1 MAAAILTQGKS
12 AMRDSLKSLVSHV
25 GVSDDTTAF
34 SVGQTVINPGGG
46 SLSTHGEASTDTDV
60 GADAF
65 DAVMTIDG
73 DTEYQNKV
81 INTISVGK
89 GAAMRGASTG
99 THTGAPLTV
108 GTDCLSRSLR
118 GAGLGWGIQAGD
130 TATIGV
136 RLTVEDNS

>member
-1 MAAAILTQGKS
+1 MSAAILTQGKT
-12 AMRDSLKSLVSHV
+12 AIRDSVKTLVTHC

-34 SVGQTVINPGGG
+34 SAAHTVINPGGG
-46 SLSTHGEASTDTDV
+46 SLSTHGEASTDSDV

-73 DTEYQNKV
+73 TTEYTNKV

-99 THTGAPLTV
+99 THTGTPLTV

-130 TATIGV
+130 SATIGV